1 MPWYNPLSWFDGGS
15 RPAAEL
21 EVTEENL
28 SALMGEQGLRDSGEE
43 LDVLFDLRHQYVVS
57 SKPAGHYEQPGEDHR
72 KGEGSWPYVILRMN
86 AGAMPDQYEHVSV
99 EEDDSSCT
107 PEGYLPGALMR
118 ALKNDMH
125 IRRYKPLWGWQREL
139 GESEEHP
146 EKQVPECA
154 VGEIGTPVREG
165 SRIRIPVTFALPKGE
180 TRDGYFAQNVT
191 NALTNDP
198 YLGAQE
204 LVSALRAENL
214 EEISEY
220 DRDALRLTLTCD
232 LKADTKG
239 ELHEAWRG
247 KKSVIEKRRCR
258 RITRSFLEGLS
269 EDCRVKDSN
278 LPNIYC
284 VTAAMLA
291 TAFEPGSDEHFK
303 AEIKLRDTR
312 QNTIRQVG
320 SLYAF
325 AVIQNAINA
334 SASGDIVEVYGNGGT
349 PLVSGNYNENL
360 NDNALNNIQLL
371 GMLPVQPGTILPGV
385 RVHANVGIV
394 IQVANQEAWLIEN
407 IEFDGEGG
415 AAWGIYISGT
425 PHSTV
430 RRCVVHGCTTAA
442 IYVLASTG
450 GRTINCIAYN
460 SLTGFANNNAA
471 QTFIQCTAVD
481 NTDGF
486 GGTGPGDMS
495 CHACLASSNT
505 ADYTNF
511 SAGDNSWNTSSD
523 LTAPGSA
530 PQPGFL
536 NTDFVNY
543 AGDDFRLRAA
553 VKATTQAR
561 FDGRPLA
568 AGDYFAARRS
578 RSDAGANV
586 FFAGAH
592 HPITVPTGLAATDP
606 GTDGDLDVTWTN
618 AASYTDSELLKI
630 YDNTAGTLL
639 GVLLASA
646 GTGRITGLTNGT
658 AYTLVARAT
667 AENLVESGDSNTVT
681 ETPTGGG
688 GGGGGGIRHVR
699 VLDRLMLDVR

>member
-57 SKPAGHYEQPGEDHR
+57 SNPAGHYEQPGEDHR
-72 KGEGSWPYVILRMN
+72 RGEGSWPYVILRMN

-99 EEDDSSCT
+99 EEDDPGCT

-139 GESEEHP
+139 GEGEEHP

-165 SRIRIPVTFALPKGE
+165 SNIRIPITFALPKGE

-291 TAFEPGSDEHFK
+291 TAFEPGSDEHFR

-334 SASGDIVEVYGNGGT
+334 SASGDGVEVYGNGGT
-349 PLVSGNYNENL
+349 PLVSGDYNENL
-360 NDNALNNIQLL
+360 TDNALNGVQLI
-371 GMLPVQPGTILPGV
+371 GMLES
-385 RVHANVGIV
+385 ADGIMPA
-394 IQVANQEAWLIEN
+394 IRIHSNAGQVFTVAGNDGWHLEN
-407 IEFDGEGG
+407 FEVDGESG
-415 AAWGIYISGT
+415 ATYGIQMASFIGSV
-425 PHSTV
+425 S
-430 RRCVVHGCTTAA
+430 RCVVHDCVTVGIDTGNDSVAVSNCVVYDCGIGFDDGTTQYARF
-442 IYVLASTG
+442 VH
-450 GRTINCIAYN
+450 
-460 SLTGFANNNAA
+460 
-471 QTFIQCTAVD
+471 CTAVD
-481 NTDGF
+481 NTVGF
-486 GGTGPGDMS
+486 NGPFVNDLS
-495 CHACLASSNT
+495 CRACLASDNGT
-505 ADYTNF
+505 DYVN
-511 SAGDNSWNTSSD
+511 AVAQVCAWNVSSD
-523 LTAPGSA
+523 LTAPGAGSRT
-530 PQPGFL
+530 GFT
-536 NTDFVNY
+536 NNNFVNY
-543 AGDDFRLRAA
+543 AGDDFRLI
-553 VKATTQAR
+553 KPQNATGADI
-561 FDGRPLA
+561 DGRPLVS
-568 AGDYFAARRS
+568 GDYLAARRS
-578 RSDAGANV
+578 RSDAGASV

-639 GVLLASA
+639 GVFLASA